1 MTAPDRAALFPYLGG
16 RGFAPLLS
24 LAAIS
29 GAAATL
35 PAVLVMHRPELAVDL
50 ELSRVGTDRLLA
62 LVLGAVAIGALV
74 GSRLGTPRI
83 ARIAVQIGGV
93 TLAAA
98 AAALAAL
105 NDTQPLR
112 VVLLVAGLESG
123 LVWSLTRTVALD
135 LCGDRAGWRV
145 IAVPWA
151 GAALGV
157 VVVSMYDLSVN
168 AANWG
173 YELGGAAV
181 VAFLGA
187 MVIPPERAASPDAG
201 GVATPRVA
209 GGPIVLTALLVG
221 AATVGVAPTAWDLLA
236 SKWALE
242 RSEIAATIVLVAGAA
257 LVVAA
262 IGHWFGRQAER
273 TPQQLASASQ
283 VLAAVTAALVAL
295 GAASVT
301 EVGALLCWAAA
312 AGAAVL
318 FAVSAETA
326 LLTGRDPAARAASD
340 GALVAVAALGA
351 GAAMALIT
359 AVNGVSRGWLIVGAA
374 APALVVAAMSVL
386 AEPKA
391 TEATVSATPNP
402 TSDSTEPSRAM
413 TTSRSQPLL
422 VCRGI
427 EVSYGNVQ
435 VLFGVDLCVEEGQ
448 IVALLGTNG
457 AGKTTLLRTI
467 GGLETQH
474 AGSIHFAGADIS
486 TFDPTWR
493 VGLGI
498 NQIAG
503 GQALAEDLTVAE
515 NLRLFGHSL
524 GRNRAALHAGID
536 RAFDVFPRLAERRN
550 QHASTL
556 SGGEKQ
562 MLALSKALIL
572 RPRLLIIDEFSLG
585 LAPKVVG
592 ELLPVVS
599 DLNRAGTAVLL
610 VEQSVNIALSMASY
624 ASCLE
629 KGAIVFEGP
638 AATLR
643 DDPDLMRSVYL
654 EGVTKA
660 LAS

>member
-1 MTAPDRAALFPYLGG
+1 M
-16 RGFAPLLS
+16 LS
-24 LAAIS
+24 LAALS
-29 GAAATL
+29 GAAASL
-35 PAVLVMHRPELAVDL
+35 PAVLMLHRSELAIDL
-50 ELSRVGTDRLLA
+50 ELSRSGTDRFVA
-62 LVLGAVAIGALV
+62 LILGAAAIGALV
-74 GSRLGTPRI
+74 GSRLGTARL
-83 ARIAVQIGGV
+83 ARIAVQVGGV
-93 TLAAA
+93 VLAAA
-98 AAALAAL
+98 MGVLAAL
-105 NDTQPLR
+105 NETQPLR
-112 VVLLVAGLESG
+112 VALLVAGLEAG

-135 LCGDRAGWRV
+135 LCGSRAGWRV
-145 IAVPWA
+145 VAMPWA

-157 VVVSMYDLSVN
+157 VVVATYDLAVD

-173 YELGGAAV
+173 YELGGAAA
-181 VAFLGA
+181 VAFLA
-187 MVIPPERAASPDAG
+187 SMVIPPVRGDAAVVHDDGQTA
-201 GVATPRVA
+201 VAQ
-209 GGPIVLTALLVG
+209 GPILLTAFLVG
-221 AATVGVAPTAWDLLA
+221 AATIGAAPTAWDLL
-236 SKWALE
+236 STKWALE
-242 RSEIAATIVLVAGAA
+242 RSERAATIVLVAGSAM
-257 LVVAA
+257 VIAA

-273 TPQQLASASQ
+273 TPHHLASASQ

-312 AGAAVL
+312 AGAAAL

-326 LLTGRDPAARAASD
+326 LLTGHDPATRAAAS
-340 GALVAVAALGA
+340 GVVVAATALGA
-351 GAAMALIT
+351 AAAMAVIT
-359 AVNGVSRGWLIVGAA
+359 AVHGVSRGWLIVGAA

-386 AEPKA
+386 AEPKVAPTIGAA
-391 TEATVSATPNP
+391 TRPAP
-402 TSDSTEPSRAM
+402 TELFEPSASA
-413 TTSRSQPLL
+413 SRSKPLL

-467 GGLETQH
+467 AGLETQH

-524 GRNRAALHAGID
+524 GRNRVALHAGID
-536 RAFDVFPRLAERRN
+536 RALEVFPRLAERRN
-550 QHASTL
+550 QAASTL

-592 ELLPVVS
+592 ELLPVVG
-599 DLNRAGTAVLL
+599 DLNRSGTAVLL

-624 ASCLE
+624 ASCME

-638 AATLR
+638 ADALR